1 MKPDIVP
8 DELDSPE
15 ARLTALGDA
24 MRLLKL
30 FSDERYE
37 LGLGELSM
45 RLDLPK
51 CTVHRLAR
59 TLIETGM
66 LMQNAESRKYR
77 PGLVVFELA
86 AVMQRKMHAADNMPD
101 STTTPRLPRY
111 RGLRRSD

>member
-1 MKPDIVP
+1 MTPDIVP

-15 ARLTALGDA
+15 ARLSALSDA
-24 MRLLKL
+24 MRMLKL
-30 FSDERYE
+30 FSEDRYE
-37 LGLGELSM
+37 LGLGELSV

-66 LMQNAESRKYR
+66 LIQNADSRKYR

-86 AVMQRKMHAADNMPD
+86 AMMQRKMRVAIGN
-101 STTTPRLPRY
+101 TN
-111 RGLRRSD
+111 

>member
-1 MKPDIVP
+1 MTPDIIP

-15 ARLTALGDA
+15 TRLSALSDA
-24 MRLLKL
+24 MRMLKL
-30 FSDERYE
+30 FSEDHYE
-37 LGLGELSM
+37 LGLGELSV

-66 LMQNAESRKYR
+66 LIQNAESRKYR

-86 AVMQRKMHAADNMPD
+86 AMMQRKMHVTGSAPEDI
-101 STTTPRLPRY
+101 TVPRLSY
-111 RGLRRSD
+111 HRGLRRSD